1 MKIMKNYYFNTNL
14 EFSIFN
20 QKKREKLTSNQVRI
34 SMKNCGICGSDIHYF
49 LYGENGGRK
58 IKEPLILGHEA
69 VGEILEVGNNTKHLK
84 VTDRVAINPALYCNN
99 CIYCKSRKFHLC
111 ENVLFFGSA
120 SKIPHTQGAFREEI
134 IVDKNQCYLLDTN
147 TSFEEAAFSEP
158 FAVALHASK
167 FVNYKQNQKILISG
181 CGPIGLL
188 ILKVLICMI
197 EEKNIYVIDIN
208 DNVLRSAKK
217 IGNINTI
224 NINDNISFIKDHSN
238 FFDICFESSGNTK
251 SINNLVDLGKRGSD
265 IIQVG
270 NMPGG
275 LIEIN
280 YNKVMIKE
288 LKIQGSYRFS
298 SEFEEAVKKIN
309 KKEYNFQDILTHKF
323 KLENCEEALKIASDK
338 DKSIKV
344 QVYN

>member
-1 MKIMKNYYFNTNL
+1 MKNYYFNQNL
-14 EFSIFN
+14 KFSIEN
-20 QKKREKLTSNQVRI
+20 ENKQKILNPNQVRI
-34 SMKNCGICGSDIHYF
+34 RMRNCGICGSDIHYF

-58 IKEPLILGHEA
+58 IQEPLILGHEA
-69 VGEILEVGNNTKHLK
+69 AGEILEVGSNIKHLK
-84 VTDRVAINPALYCNN
+84 VSDRVAINPALYCNKCN
-99 CIYCKSRKFHLC
+99 YCKGQKFHLC

-120 SKIPHTQGAFREEI
+120 SKMPHTQGAFREQF
-134 IVDKNQCYLLDTN
+134 IVDKDQCHLLDIS
-147 TSFEEAAFSEP
+147 TSFEEAAFAEP
-158 FAVALHASK
+158 FAVALHAAE
-167 FVNYKQNQKILISG
+167 FVHYKKNPKVLISG

-188 ILKVLICMI
+188 LLKVLLNKVS
-197 EEKNIYVIDIN
+197 EKNIYVLDVN
-208 DNVLRSAKK
+208 DNVLKRAKK

-224 NINDNISFIKDHSN
+224 NISNNLSFVKEYIN
-238 FFDICFESSGNTK
+238 YFDVCFEASGNTN
-251 SINNLVDLGKRGSD
+251 SINNIVELSKRGSD

-288 LKIQGSYRFS
+288 LKIQGSYRFTY
-298 SEFEEAVKKIN
+298 EFDKAVKKIN
-309 KKEYNFQDILTHKF
+309 KKEYDFQDILTHKF
-323 KLENCEEALKIASDK
+323 KLENCAEAMKIASDK